1 MGNLSSFV
9 KYQRKKLG
17 FTQEE
22 LALKAGVGL
31 RFIREME
38 QGKETLQ
45 MDKVNQVLSLLGFE
59 LRPDVI
65 KIDPYEI
72 IYKYENKAIKLTL
85 RNRIVKYGFIIDHID
100 DPQENKITGWKFVP
114 NKNAIEYQ
122 KKENENL
129 IETIDHKEILLI
141 EKQ

>member
-1 MGNLSSFV
+1 MGNLSAFV

-45 MDKVNQVLSLLGFE
+45 MDKANQVLGLLGFE
-59 LRPDVI
+59 LRPDSI

-72 IYKYENKAIKLTL
+72 IYKYFNIAIKLTL
-85 RNRIVKYGFIIDHID
+85 KSRIVKYGFIIDHID

-129 IETIDHKEILLI
+129 TETIDHKEILEI